1 MEKLSEKMKNKT
13 SIVIISGFLGSGKT
27 TLLKRFIDWEFARG
41 NQPQIIMSEFGDFDI
56 DSKIIADERLQVTS
70 VVGGCICCSSRNEL
84 LVSLQKIIAQNSG
97 SPIYIETTGIGEP
110 AGVLQS
116 ISAVLNTNVIVNKV
130 IVVYDTSQHG
140 NNHRDCVLIE
150 KQLMTA
156 DIIVLNKT
164 DIASLDMKKTEEDI
178 ALINPTAQLM
188 KAVDCDIDLNAALKG
203 ATLCFAGSK
212 ETVHTGNY
220 RSFAFK
226 IDTRIFRDKFEQWLK
241 SLPEDIIRLKGFV
254 RFQYENGLFEVH
266 YSRGNYRIKIFENT
280 EWMDATLSII
290 SHPISSNEILKGFN
304 SCIPDSESLF
314 W

>member
-1 MEKLSEKMKNKT
+1 MTGDLEKLSEKMKNKT

-84 LVSLQKIIAQNSG
+84 LVSLQKIIAKNSG
-97 SPIYIETTGIGEP
+97 SPVYIETTGIGEP

-203 ATLCFAGSK
+203 ATVCFAGSK
-212 ETVHTGNY
+212 ETVNTDNY

-226 IDTRIFRDKFEQWLK
+226 IDARILRDKFEQWLK

-254 RFQYENGLFEVH
+254 RFQSENELFEVH
-266 YSRGNYRIKIFENT
+266 YSRGNYRIKIFKNT

-304 SCIPDSESLF
+304 SCIPD
-314 W
+314 

>member
-1 MEKLSEKMKNKT
+1 MKNMKNKT

-27 TLLKRFIDWEFARG
+27 TLLKRFIDWEFARD
-41 NQPQIIMSEFGDFDI
+41 NQPQVIMSEFGDFDI

-70 VVGGCICCSSRNEL
+70 VIGGCICCSNRNEL
-84 LVSLQKIIAQNSG
+84 LISVQNMIAQNPG
-97 SPIYIETTGIGEP
+97 SPVYIETTGIGDP

-116 ISAVLNTNVIVNKV
+116 ISSVLNSNVLINKI
-130 IVVYDTSQHG
+130 IVVYDTSRHG
-140 NNHRDCVLIE
+140 NNHRDYVLIE

-164 DIASLDMKKTEEDI
+164 DIASMDVKKTETDI
-178 ALINPTAQLM
+178 ATINPTAQLIS
-188 KAVDCDIDLNAALKG
+188 AVDCDIDLSSVLKG
-203 ATLCFAGSK
+203 ATGCFAGNK
-212 ETVHTGNY
+212 ETVNTDNY

-226 IDTRIFRDKFEQWLK
+226 IETRILRDKFEQWLK

-254 RFQYENGLFEVH
+254 RFQSENGLFEVH

-290 SHPISSNEILKGFN
+290 SHPISSNEILKGFK
-304 SCIPDSESLF
+304 SCILD
-314 W
+314 

>member
-1 MEKLSEKMKNKT
+1 MKNMKNKT
-13 SIVIISGFLGSGKT
+13 PIIIISGFLGSGKT
-27 TLLKRFIDWEFARG
+27 TLLKMFIDWEFVRG

-70 VVGGCICCSSRNEL
+70 VVGGCICCSNRNEL
-84 LVSLQKIIAQNSG
+84 LVSLQHIIAQNSG
-97 SPIYIETTGIGEP
+97 SPVYIETTGIGDP
-110 AGVLQS
+110 AGGLQS
-116 ISAVLNTNVIVNKV
+116 ISAVLNTNVIINKV

-140 NNHRDCVLIE
+140 NNHSDCVLIE

-178 ALINPTAQLM
+178 ASINHTAQLM
-188 KAVDCDIDLNAALKG
+188 RAVDCDIDLNAALKG
-203 ATLCFAGSK
+203 ATVCFAGSK
-212 ETVHTGNY
+212 ETVNTDNY

-226 IDTRIFRDKFEQWLK
+226 IDARILRDKFEQWLK

-254 RFQYENGLFEVH
+254 RFQSENGLFEVH
-266 YSRGNYRIKIFENT
+266 YSRGNYRIKLFENT

-290 SHPISSNEILKGFN
+290 SHPISSNEILKGFK
-304 SCIPDSESLF
+304 SCILAREGS
-314 W
+314 